1 MQTAAET
8 SPSPIESIR
17 ALLCARAEELGLLAP
32 GEPGVAAIEAALDRL
47 LDREVATPEP
57 TEEELSRY
65 YATHVEQFTSGD
77 MVFARHI
84 LFAVTPGAPV
94 DAIRRKAEET
104 LALVRAQPE
113 RFAELARERSNCPSA
128 AQDGNLGQLMRGDVV
143 PEFAAGV
150 FQGQRHG
157 LLPALVRTRFGF
169 HIVIVDQRV
178 PGQAVPFEAVRE
190 RIAAR
195 LVEQVQEKAL
205 RQYVEVLAG
214 RAGGGI
220 PGVAAA
226 SSPLVR

>member
-1 MQTAAET
+1 MRTAAE
-8 SPSPIESIR
+8 PAASPIDAVR
-17 ALLCARAEELGLLAP
+17 ALLCVRAEELGLLAA
-32 GEPGVAAIEAALDRL
+32 GERDAATIDAALDRL

-65 YATHVEQFTSGD
+65 YATHIEQFTSGD
-77 MVFARHI
+77 LVFARHI
-84 LFAVTPGAPV
+84 LFAVRPGAPV
-94 DAIRRKAEET
+94 EAIRGKAEET

-128 AQDGNLGQLMRGDVV
+128 AQDGNLGQLTRGDVV
-143 PEFAAGV
+143 PEFAAAV
-150 FQGQRHG
+150 FQGRGDG
-157 LLPALVRTRFGF
+157 LLPGLVRTRFGF
-169 HIVIVDQRV
+169 HIVTVDQRV
-178 PGQAVPFEAVRE
+178 PGQTVPFEAVRE

-214 RAGGGI
+214 RAGEDI

-226 SSPLVR
+226 STPLVR